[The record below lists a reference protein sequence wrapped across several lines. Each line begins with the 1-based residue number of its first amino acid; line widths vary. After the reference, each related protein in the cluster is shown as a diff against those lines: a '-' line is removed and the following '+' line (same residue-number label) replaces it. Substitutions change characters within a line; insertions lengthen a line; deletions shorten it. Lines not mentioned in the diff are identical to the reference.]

1 MTIDNDVQK
10 TISHCVST
18 DLNTELELCISQ
30 KYLTSQPQPCLRL
43 PEKTVNHLINY
54 QML

>member
-10 TISHCVST
+10 PSDIVLRA
-18 DLNTELELCISQ
+18 DLYTEQELRISQ

>member
-10 TISHCVST
+10 PSDIVLRA
-18 DLNTELELCISQ
+18 DLYTEQELRISQ
-30 KYLTSQPQPCLRL
+30 KYLTSHPQLCL
-43 PEKTVNHLINY
+43 PFSEKTVNHPLNY